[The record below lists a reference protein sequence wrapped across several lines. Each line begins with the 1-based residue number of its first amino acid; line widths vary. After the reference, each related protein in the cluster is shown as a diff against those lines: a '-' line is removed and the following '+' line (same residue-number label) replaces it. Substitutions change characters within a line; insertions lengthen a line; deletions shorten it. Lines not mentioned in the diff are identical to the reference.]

1 MSWSRQLRNS
11 SKQIPRTD
19 SPKYYIHIFTY
30 FSHRLE
36 CGHFSLPAP
45 DLSVLE
51 AVGAD
56 LSEQE
61 QTWALYEEFSSSLDS
76 LSTEDWISFR

>member
-1 MSWSRQLRNS
+1 MQRQ
-11 SKQIPRTD
+11 
-19 SPKYYIHIFTY
+19 IHQNIFTCY
-30 FSHRLE
+30 RYSVKSYLFLSFSHRLE
-36 CGHFSLPAP
+36 CEHFSLPAP

-76 LSTEDWISFR
+76 LSAEDWISFR